1 MISRRGK
8 AGSLDL
14 LLDTQI
20 LVWLQTGDARLRQQV
35 QEALFD
41 SRNALCV
48 SAVTAWEF
56 SDLVK
61 RGRLPALGS
70 LDQLI
75 RDYGLSV
82 VDFPAR
88 VWPVVM
94 ALPDIHR
101 DPIDRMLI
109 AHALVDGYTLVTA
122 DATIRQY
129 PVKTLW

>member
-1 MISRRGK
+1 M
-8 AGSLDL
+8 DL

-20 LVWLQTGDARLRQQV
+20 LVWLQTGDTRLRQPV
-35 QEALFD
+35 REALFD
-41 SRNALCV
+41 SRNDLCV

-61 RGRLPALGS
+61 RGRLPALGT
-70 LDQLI
+70 LDMLI
-75 RDYGLSV
+75 RDYGLRV

-88 VWPVVM
+88 VWPLVM
-94 ALPDIHR
+94 AMPDIHR

-109 AHALVDGYTLVTA
+109 AHALVDGFTLVTA
-122 DATIRQY
+122 DAAIRQY